1 MLGAEVLALN
11 LEKTVIDSTPVPQI
25 IEELN
30 ERLRAVQVALEVK
43 DPIGLADTLLYEF
56 PDVVEQW
63 RRLLQDMHRRVGS
76 GEA

>member
-1 MLGAEVLALN
+1 MN
-11 LEKTVIDSTPVPQI
+11 LEESVVDSTPAPQI

-30 ERLRAVQVALEVK
+30 ERLRAVQVALEAK

-63 RRLLQDMHRRVGS
+63 RRLLQHMQDRVGP